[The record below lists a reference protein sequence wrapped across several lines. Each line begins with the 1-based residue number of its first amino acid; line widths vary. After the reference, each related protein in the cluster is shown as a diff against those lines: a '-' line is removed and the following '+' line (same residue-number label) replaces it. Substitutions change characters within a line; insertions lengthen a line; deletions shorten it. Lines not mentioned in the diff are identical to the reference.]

1 MVRRGR
7 RRQSSL
13 RAEFLSSAA
22 QQQDNSSSD
31 GYDVKTIAAATP
43 SNIATPDKLH
53 TLATNTLQYRK
64 HGSKNV
70 IKAWLHWRTAAI
82 DAIRCDVSHRLLEE
96 TTTSSQI
103 GSSLSSTTIGN
114 NDNSCTSSFEDLHYK
129 LGIAA
134 DTGLNGDGILF
145 NNAIARCGYAVNFL
159 FSRATNLADL
169 LIDSWNSKKKKNT
182 TNCDSSSSSSPSNLI
197 IEMLWNDDDD
207 DDHDELKLLS
217 YTSNDRG
224 SYSVISLGGGPGFD
238 YVGIA
243 LASSFVSYYTP
254 ALRSNDDDENIQQQQ
269 QQQQQQQ
276 LTQRRINVTVFD
288 YEVGW
293 QNIVTALSDSTR
305 HILHHSTNHV
315 SCTWGG
321 QCDITKSLYDPI
333 NNACQEQLI
342 NAKDDS
348 VPTLYICQYCIAE
361 NVVSLRTSKYIFF
374 HQLFDT
380 AIVGSMFVLTEVHPR
395 AWPDFYKLI
404 NNHCPYM
411 HIGFSKS
418 GRRMI
423 LRKMKCSSN
432 IVDIDASLLDEKMQH
447 DDIISERDLELINK
461 FEELDRLHEKNI
473 LSGYRRQTKR

>member
-7 RRQSSL
+7 RRRSSL

-22 QQQDNSSSD
+22 QQQENRISD
-31 GYDVKTIAAATP
+31 GHDVKTITAAT
-43 SNIATPDKLH
+43 SNIATPDELH
-53 TLATNTLQYRK
+53 ILATNTLQHRK
-64 HGSKNV
+64 RGSKNV

-82 DAIRCDVSHRLLEE
+82 DAIRCDLSHRLLEE
-96 TTTSSQI
+96 TTTSQI
-103 GSSLSSTTIGN
+103 VSSSSSSNID
-114 NDNSCTSSFEDLHYK
+114 NDNSCTSRFEDLHYK
-129 LGIAA
+129 LGVAA

-169 LIDSWNSKKKKNT
+169 LIDSWNSK
-182 TNCDSSSSSSPSNLI
+182 SSSSSSPSNLI

-207 DDHDELKLLS
+207 DDELNILS
-217 YTSNDRG
+217 YTNNDRG

-238 YVGIA
+238 YVGVA
-243 LASSFVSYYTP
+243 LASSIVSYYNP
-254 ALRSNDDDENIQQQQ
+254 ALRSNDDDDNI
-269 QQQQQQQ
+269 QQQQQQ
-276 LTQRRINVTVFD
+276 LTQNIMHRINVTVFD

-293 QNIVTALSDSTR
+293 QNIVTAMSDSTR
-305 HILHHSTNHV
+305 HILHHSTNYV

-333 NNACQEQLI
+333 NNACQTQLI

-348 VPTLYICQYCIAE
+348 VPPALYICQYCIAE
-361 NVVSLRTSKYIFF
+361 NVISLRTSKYIFF

-380 AIVGSMFVLTEVHPR
+380 AIVGSMFIFTEVHPR
-395 AWPDFYKLI
+395 AWPDFLSLI
-404 NNHCPYM
+404 TDHCPYM
-411 HIGFSKS
+411 HMGFSKS